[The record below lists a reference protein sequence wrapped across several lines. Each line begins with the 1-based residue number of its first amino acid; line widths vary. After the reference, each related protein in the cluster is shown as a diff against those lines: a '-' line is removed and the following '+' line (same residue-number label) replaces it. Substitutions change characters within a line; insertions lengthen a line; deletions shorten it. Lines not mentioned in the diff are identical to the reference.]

1 MDGPPIGNL
10 LQAARDGARHAF
22 LTKPEGTRYGA
33 AVWTTSGAI
42 FRSGQ
47 YSSFNHSTNIHAEM
61 GALAVAAAAGDPDV
75 VALALVST
83 AATDAPA
90 RPCGVCR
97 QVIAEHA
104 RRVGRPI
111 RVIMASWDGRVV
123 EESSSEALLPS
134 AWEGGA
140 SSRAAPWI
148 EPDPPCDRPVAFGDH
163 LIVAPGVIG
172 MAWGF
177 DPNAARAWVK
187 VKYALDAAGCAR
199 KLPHSYT
206 EWDSYQH
213 ELGQM
218 ALGAPTSWGDRLVLV
233 DASQCPRIPR
243 APLSSVGLERVGPLA
258 AILRRRAFVTGS
270 YALGMARADSD
281 IDIVIDEP
289 LDDAVCDAICAAILR
304 GGDFAPPVGSSTW
317 SRLTQRFGDALDLVR
332 ARRFCD
338 TFMLRS
344 QRGWSRISLIW
355 SSPQAVP
362 PCSVTEATPQGPVS
376 GVVAAVH
383 ARGKPT
389 VWELEAQS
397 GARWRIETWHKDGV
411 LVRVGDQVRVAGVVS
426 PTRPSELLQ
435 FSPERDVIQFESM
448 VQNER

>member
-10 LQAARDGARHAF
+10 LQAARDGARQAF

-83 AATDAPA
+83 AATEAPA

-104 RRVGRPI
+104 LRVGRPI
-111 RVIMASWDGRVV
+111 RVIMASWDGRIV

-134 AWEGGA
+134 AWEGGT
-140 SSRAAPWI
+140 SPRAAPWV
-148 EPDPPCDRPVAFGDH
+148 EPDPPCDQPVAVGDH
-163 LIVAPGVIG
+163 LLVAPGVIG
-172 MAWGF
+172 MVWGS
-177 DPNAARAWVK
+177 DPKTARAWVK

-199 KLPHSYT
+199 KFPHWHT
-206 EWDSYQH
+206 EWDACQH
-213 ELGQM
+213 ELSRL
-218 ALGAPTSWGDRLVLV
+218 ALGERTSWGDRLVLV
-233 DASQCPRIPR
+233 DPSRCPRIPR
-243 APLSSVGLERVGPLA
+243 APLATVGLERLRPLA
-258 AILRRRAFVTGS
+258 SILRRRAFVTGS
-270 YALGMARADSD
+270 HALGMARADSD

-317 SRLTQRFGDALDLVR
+317 SRMTQRFGDALELVR
-332 ARRFCD
+332 ARRWCD
-338 TFMLRS
+338 TFMLRGTP
-344 QRGWSRISLIW
+344 GWSRISLTW
-355 SSPQAVP
+355 AWPQAEP
-362 PCSVTEATPQGPVS
+362 ACCLPEARLQSPVW
-376 GVVAAVH
+376 GVVTAVR

-389 VWELEAQS
+389 VWELDAGS
-397 GARWRIETWHKDGV
+397 GSRWRVETWHKDGV
-411 LVRVGDQVRVAGVVS
+411 LVRLGDQVRVAGVMS
-426 PTRPSELLQ
+426 PIRPSELLQ